1 MSKGIFEYLVRSA
14 EEAEFRMLEQRDGDL
29 FEDTDMSEIDQ
40 ESGEIDNMR
49 QSLDD
54 AVVALEDFQSM
65 LFSIEDY
72 GRKHT
77 NFDKT
82 MYLMYRNQRN
92 SIYRSFGYPGS
103 TLSLENYDSPVVRSL
118 EEEKSIFKKFYQGI
132 LNFIGKIADKVVSF
146 FTNLNKLAGKV
157 SSKAAAVNKY
167 IASGKAVEFNLTDS
181 QRSKYSKYFV
191 TEDSTSVKEGLQRL
205 RNAMA
210 SFHAKPVVA
219 SIVEFSNKF
228 ISITS
233 DIIAAKGKKDK
244 SVEIEKEIKDLG
256 EFYRSFSNVA
266 PKSMGLTNELS
277 SPPEYVN
284 RSFRKVDN
292 SKVYESPALPGNRKI
307 VFARKGYGSDD
318 KGASDGAISAIQ
330 VKLVNLG
337 RDRDAV
343 IDPIDKKDVKA
354 ILSSVVQIAD
364 TVAGNR
370 KDILEAIDKYKTI
383 ARLASKEANR
393 DVADSI
399 NDFGLLSHLLNRSVH
414 RTYRQMVHLHEE
426 ADSVV
431 GDILTTSKDLS
442 YVGLKA
448 ANKAIDIIIDA
459 IGGKK
464 ALKDIPEVNT
474 DQTE

>member
-1 MSKGIFEYLVRSA
+1 MSKGIFEYLVKSA
-14 EEAEFRMLEQRDGDL
+14 EEAEFRMLEQREGDL

-40 ESGEIDNMR
+40 ESGDIDDMR

-65 LFSIEDY
+65 LLSIEDY
-72 GRKHT
+72 GKNHT
-77 NFDKT
+77 NFDRT
-82 MYLMYRNQRN
+82 TYLMYRNQRN

-103 TLSLENYDSPVVRSL
+103 TLSLENYDSPVVKSL

-167 IASGKAVEFNLTDS
+167 IATGKDVEFNLTDS

-191 TEDSTSVKEGLQRL
+191 TEDSASVKEGLQRL

-228 ISITS
+228 INITA
-233 DIIAAKGKKDK
+233 DITAAKGKKDK
-244 SVEIEKEIKDLG
+244 AVEIENKIKDLG

-277 SPPEYVN
+277 APPEYVSK
-284 RSFRKVDN
+284 SFRKVAN
-292 SKVYESPALPGNRKI
+292 SKVYESAALPGNRKI
-307 VFARKGYGSDD
+307 VFARKPYGSDE
-318 KGASDGAISAIQ
+318 GAAENAISAIQ
-330 VKLVNLG
+330 IKLVNLG

-343 IDPIDKKDVKA
+343 IDPIEKKDVKA
-354 ILSSVVQIAD
+354 ILASVVQIAD
-364 TVAGNR
+364 TVAGSR
-370 KDILEAIDKYKTI
+370 KDILEAIDRYKEI
-383 ARLASKEANR
+383 ARLAKKEASRNLENSIR
-393 DVADSI
+393 DWGILSRWLNKSI
-399 NDFGLLSHLLNRSVH
+399 H
-414 RTYRQMVHLHEE
+414 RTFRQLANLHEE
-426 ADSVV
+426 AETVV
-431 GDILTTSKDLS
+431 GDVLTTSKDLS
-442 YVGLKA
+442 YVGLKS

-464 ALKDIPEVNT
+464 ALNNIPEINT
-474 DQTE
+474 DQAE

>member
-1 MSKGIFEYLVRSA
+1 MSKGIFEYLVKSA
-14 EEAEFRMLEQRDGDL
+14 EEAEFRMLEQREGDI

-40 ESGEIDNMR
+40 ESGDIDDMR

-54 AVVALEDFQSM
+54 AVVALEDFQTM
-65 LFSIEDY
+65 LLSIEDY
-72 GRKHT
+72 GRKHS
-77 NFDKT
+77 NFDRS

-103 TLSLENYDSPVVRSL
+103 TISLENYDSPVVKSL

-132 LNFIGKIADKVVSF
+132 LNFIGKIADKVVGF

-167 IASGKAVEFNLTDS
+167 IATGKDVEFNLTDS

-228 ISITS
+228 INITA
-233 DIIAAKGKKDK
+233 DITAAKGKKDK
-244 SVEIEKEIKDLG
+244 AVEIENKIKDLG

-266 PKSMGLTNELS
+266 PKSMGLINELS
-277 SPPEYVN
+277 SAPEYVSK
-284 RSFRKVDN
+284 SFRKVAN
-292 SKVYESPALPGNRKI
+292 TKVYESPALPGNRKI
-307 VFARKGYGSDD
+307 VFARKPYGSDE
-318 KGASDGAISAIQ
+318 GAAENAISAIQ
-330 VKLVNLG
+330 IKLVNLG

-343 IDPIDKKDVKA
+343 IDPIEKKDVKA
-354 ILSSVVQIAD
+354 ILASVVQIAD
-364 TVAGNR
+364 TVAGSR
-370 KDILEAIDKYKTI
+370 KDILDAIDRYKEI
-383 ARLASKEANR
+383 ARLAKKEASSNLASSLR
-393 DVADSI
+393 DWGILSQWI
-399 NDFGLLSHLLNRSVH
+399 NKSVH
-414 RTYRQMVHLHEE
+414 RTFRQLASLHEE
-426 ADSVV
+426 AETVV
-431 GDILTTSKDLS
+431 GDVLTTSKDLS

-464 ALKDIPEVNT
+464 ALNNIPEINMG
-474 DQTE
+474 QEE

>member
-1 MSKGIFEYLVRSA
+1 MSKGIFEYLVKSA
-14 EEAEFRMLEQRDGDL
+14 EEAEFRRLEERDGDL
-29 FEDTDMSEIDQ
+29 FEDTDMSDIDQ

-54 AVVALEDFQSM
+54 AVVALEDFQTM
-65 LFSIEDY
+65 LLSIEDY
-72 GRKHT
+72 GRKHS
-77 NFDKT
+77 NFDRS

-92 SIYRSFGYPGS
+92 SIYRSFGYPGN
-103 TLSLENYDSPVVRSL
+103 TLSLENYDSPVVKSL
-118 EEEKSIFKKFYQGI
+118 EEEKSVFKKFYQGI

-146 FTNLNKLAGKV
+146 FTNLNKLAGKI

-167 IASGKAVEFNLTDS
+167 IATGKDIEFNLTDS

-191 TEDSTSVKEGLQRL
+191 TEDSASVKEGLQRL

-228 ISITS
+228 IGITT

-244 SVEIEKEIKDLG
+244 ATEIEKQIKDLG

-277 SPPEYVN
+277 TPPEYVS

-292 SKVYESPALPGNRKI
+292 SKVYESAALPGNRKI
-307 VFARKGYGSDD
+307 VFARKGYGSDE
-318 KGASDGAISAIQ
+318 GASDGAISAIQ

-354 ILSSVVQIAD
+354 ILASVVQIAD

-370 KDILEAIDKYKTI
+370 KDILDAIDRYKEI
-383 ARLASKEANR
+383 ARLANKEANN
-393 DVADSI
+393 DIQKSI
-399 NDFGLLSHLLNRSVH
+399 DTFGILSRWLNKSVH
-414 RTYRQMVHLHEE
+414 RTYKLLAHLHEE
-426 ADSVV
+426 SDSVV

-459 IGGKK
+459 IGGNK
-464 ALKDIPEVNT
+464 ALKDIPEINM
-474 DQTE
+474 DKTE

>member
-72 GRKHT
+72 GKNHT
-77 NFDKT
+77 NFDRT
-82 MYLMYRNQRN
+82 TYLMYRNQRN

-103 TLSLENYDSPVVRSL
+103 TLSLENYDSPVVKSL

-132 LNFIGKIADKVVSF
+132 LNFIGKIAEKVVNF
-146 FTNLNKLAGKV
+146 FTNLDKLAGKV

-167 IASGKAVEFNLTDS
+167 IATGKDVEFNLTDS

-191 TEDSTSVKEGLQRL
+191 TEDTASVKEGLQRL

-228 ISITS
+228 INITA
-233 DIIAAKGKKDK
+233 DITAAKGKKDK
-244 SVEIEKEIKDLG
+244 AVEIENKIKDLG

-277 SPPEYVN
+277 SAPEYVSK
-284 RSFRKVDN
+284 SFRKVEN
-292 SKVYESPALPGNRKI
+292 TKVYESAALPGNRKI
-307 VFARKGYGSDD
+307 VFARKPYSSDE
-318 KGASDGAISAIQ
+318 GASENAISAIQ
-330 VKLVNLG
+330 IKLVNLG

-343 IDPIDKKDVKA
+343 IDPIEKKDVKA
-354 ILSSVVQIAD
+354 ILASVVQIAD
-364 TVAGNR
+364 TVAGSR
-370 KDILEAIDKYKTI
+370 KDILDAIDHYKEI
-383 ARLASKEANR
+383 ARLAKKEASRNLENSIR
-393 DVADSI
+393 DLGI
-399 NDFGLLSHLLNRSVH
+399 LSRWLNKSVH
-414 RTYRQMVHLHEE
+414 RTFRQLANLHEE
-426 ADSVV
+426 AESVV
-431 GDILTTSKDLS
+431 GDVLTTSKDLS
-442 YVGLKA
+442 YVGLKS

-464 ALKDIPEVNT
+464 ALNNIPEINT
-474 DQTE
+474 DQEE

>member
-1 MSKGIFEYLVRSA
+1 MSKGIFEYLVKSA
-14 EEAEFRMLEQRDGDL
+14 EEAEFRMLEQREGDL

-40 ESGEIDNMR
+40 ESGDIDDMR

-54 AVVALEDFQSM
+54 AVVALEDFQTM
-65 LFSIEDY
+65 LLSIEDY
-72 GRKHT
+72 GRKHS
-77 NFDKT
+77 NFDRS

-103 TLSLENYDSPVVRSL
+103 TLSLENYDSPVVKSL

-146 FTNLNKLAGKV
+146 FTNLDKLAGKV

-228 ISITS
+228 IGITA

-244 SVEIEKEIKDLG
+244 ATEIEKQIKDLG

-277 SPPEYVN
+277 TPPKYVS

-292 SKVYESPALPGNRKI
+292 SKVYESAALPGNRKI
-307 VFARKGYGSDD
+307 VFARKSYGSVE
-318 KGASDGAISAIQ
+318 GASDGAISAIQ

-354 ILSSVVQIAD
+354 ILASVVQIAD

-370 KDILEAIDKYKTI
+370 KDILDAIDKYKTI
-383 ARLASKEANR
+383 ARLANREANN
-393 DVADSI
+393 DIQDSI
-399 NDFGLLSHLLNRSVH
+399 DNFGILSRWLNKSVH
-414 RTYRQMVHLHEE
+414 RTYKLLIHLHEE

-442 YVGLKA
+442 YVGLKS

-464 ALKDIPEVNT
+464 ALKDIPEINM
-474 DQTE
+474 DKTE